1 MIIRSSAGAALALTV
16 SLVAGA
22 SLPARAQDRSQPIVI
37 NIEGPCVVALNSQQV
52 QCSGVAYMAFPA
64 TGRIDF
70 TAVTDQT
77 GWAFSG
83 DQDANDDGHYTL
95 MLDSVVS
102 PRAGRIQAEGQCEMD
117 IDGDGKTVTGI
128 ACQART
134 AAGVM
139 LLKASG
145 VADTGDDDDDDD
157 APDTT
162 KG

>member
-1 MIIRSSAGAALALTV
+1 MTVRIPAGAAPIVGIILAL
-16 SLVAGA
+16 GA
-22 SLPARAQDRSQPIVI
+22 ILPAQAQDGEKGPSEPIVV
-37 NIEGPCVVALNSQQV
+37 NIEGPCVVALNSQPV

-64 TGRIDF
+64 TGRVDF

-117 IDGDGKTVTGI
+117 IDGHQHRLPGPH
-128 ACQART
+128 RRRRH
-134 AAGVM
+134 AAEGF
-139 LLKASG
+139 G
-145 VADTGDDDDDDD
+145 RGRHRRRR
-157 APDTT
+157 
-162 KG
+162 